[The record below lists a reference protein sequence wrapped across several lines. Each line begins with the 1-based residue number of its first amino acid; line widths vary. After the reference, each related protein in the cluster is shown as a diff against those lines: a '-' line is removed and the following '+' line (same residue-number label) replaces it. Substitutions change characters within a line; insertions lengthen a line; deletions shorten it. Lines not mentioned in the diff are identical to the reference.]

1 MPINPKKN
9 SCYGLKKCIQGIWWG
24 KKSLRLEHSPP
35 PSPLPP
41 PPHNCSDGPSIKSFE
56 LYGERQRKRNCAINV
71 YAALDQSAQE
81 KWRTILSMVKRVIP
95 CLHFISWKPL
105 AFRILVKLIVSG
117 SLPLKQLKRTSGE
130 WVLWFIIAMTLKSGD
145 KAVYELVFF
154 VSLFVLFCFVF
165 FLTTHVRR

>member
-1 MPINPKKN
+1 MTN
-9 SCYGLKKCIQGIWWG
+9 
-24 KKSLRLEHSPP
+24 
-35 PSPLPP
+35 
-41 PPHNCSDGPSIKSFE
+41 
-56 LYGERQRKRNCAINV
+56 
-71 YAALDQSAQE
+71 
-81 KWRTILSMVKRVIP
+81 TILSMVKRAIP

-165 FLTTHVRR
+165 FFWPRMYAGRKLMYMPLDWFIKFIYNVCVMAMTLKSADKAVYELVFFVSFVLFCFFFDHACTQVEN